1 RSLRGQ
7 PVEKLDQFIFQMRN
21 RIVRRCTIQIVYM
34 PVFDTFTPLGESGGD
49 ERAMLGLFHSYNMIC
64 RRQVGL
70 RQGNWKALILLVRY
84 SFLLQT
90 CNRVTRNW
98 SIVATI

>member
-1 RSLRGQ
+1 MLSSRFRKTSSPVLCLAMVTTRSGALRPRSLRGQ

-70 RQGNWKALILLVRY
+70 RQGNWK
-84 SFLLQT
+84 
-90 CNRVTRNW
+90 
-98 SIVATI
+98 